1 VQTANLNGRR
11 SDQQKFD
18 SKNRSAATSQRG
30 SVDYGRSPP
39 ACGSGCHHA
48 RKGVQGI
55 MQRFLQLHALAATR
69 GNGLRPELRDLL
81 ERLAEAQKATLSVAI
96 TDNCHLANPI
106 DPSSRMTPIRGAFG
120 ELDPLQ
126 PWKA

>member
-1 VQTANLNGRR
+1 VQAANLDGRC

-48 RKGVQGI
+48 QKGVQGI
-55 MQRFLQLHALAATR
+55 MQRFFQFHALAATR
-69 GNGLRPELRDLL
+69 SDGLRPELRNLL
-81 ERLAEAQKATLSVAI
+81 ERLAEAQKATPSVAI
-96 TDNCHLANPI
+96 IDDCHRANAI
-106 DPSSRMTPIRGAFG
+106 DFSSRMTPTRG
-120 ELDPLQ
+120 ELDPLL